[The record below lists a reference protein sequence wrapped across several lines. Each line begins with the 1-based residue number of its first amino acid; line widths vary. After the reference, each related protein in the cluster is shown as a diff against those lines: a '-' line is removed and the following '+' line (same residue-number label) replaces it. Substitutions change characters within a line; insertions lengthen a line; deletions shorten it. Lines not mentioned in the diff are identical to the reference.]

1 MSADRPPAGQAV
13 LVEDI
18 TWDPTVVAAALK
30 ASAFIDRP
38 VSHMSGRERPLPFKG
53 HCLRG
58 CHSNIMM
65 VASSRSRLVSTSRIE
80 WISLRRVSGA
90 NSPAAVAR
98 MT

>member
-1 MSADRPPAGQAV
+1 MSAATPPTGQAV

-18 TWDPTVVAAALK
+18 AWDRMVGAATMNAP
-30 ASAFIDRP
+30 AFTDRP
-38 VSHMSGRERPLPFKG
+38 VSHMSGGNDRVLSKG

-65 VASSRSRLVSTSRIE
+65 VASSRSRLVSASRIE
-80 WISLRRVSGA
+80 WISRRRVSGA